1 MNLLQPERRSTTGL
15 IISESFDC
23 YDAFGHGTFQ
33 LQMIVLVISAILA
46 LNCHSLVMP
55 VIARDIDHWCKQP
68 RDSNVSSADWRNHF
82 IPIEADGRPSRCD
95 VYKHLNDSSEADVV
109 HCQEWEYGSG
119 SETTVVS
126 TWNLVCHRRVLI
138 VAALAVQNTGSI
150 VFAAI
155 AGPLTDYIGRVPVT
169 YAGLGLLLGSTIGSC
184 FVTSY
189 VIHTVFR
196 FFCAG
201 SVLVLS
207 LAIVTILFEMT
218 THDRRPLD
226 VVFAGTI
233 SFVLSDVWVIIT
245 MPLELHWVVK
255 HAIFLAPALIPV
267 AAFFVV
273 NESPR
278 WLVAIGNLDEAEHV
292 MLEGAKLNRF
302 PLANTACLMVKLRE
316 LVNNTDH
323 ESIGYNE
330 EAVLRECSLQRRL
343 LIMIAAHFSLTFTLY
358 TVIFSVPQDAALRR
372 VSFVVL
378 LLVYC
383 LIHMLITRMPLVQVI
398 RFCFLMLCGFQCL
411 ISAVLGSQP
420 TVIVEG
426 LAALSRAFATV
437 GIFVSVV
444 YVLELFP
451 TAVRG
456 TAISWTLAGG
466 RVGAVCAS
474 MAFVLR
480 ENGRGDVAFFL
491 SGCALFWSLL
501 ALRYLPR
508 ATGVECAKNKARQH
522 TNQRQS
528 LIDHMKRTLEP
539 PDGDR
544 QATMSSSHDADR
556 RASMS
561 RSRNASR
568 RASISNIQVS
578 RVSSRIT
585 KAGRKAS
592 IARAQNADRRP
603 SISSTHISKLSTR
616 KRKAGRKDSCRRR
629 SVSAK
634 SMPN

>member
-1 MNLLQPERRSTTGL
+1 MNLLHPVRRSTTGL

-23 YDAFGHGTFQ
+23 NDAFGHGVFQ

-46 LNCHSLVMP
+46 LNCHALVMS

-68 RDSNVSSADWRNHF
+68 RDSNVSSADWREQF
-82 IPIEADGRPSRCD
+82 IPVEADGRPSRCD
-95 VYKHLNDSSEADVV
+95 VYKHINDGGEVDVIP
-109 HCQEWEYGSG
+109 CEEWEYGSG

-126 TWNLVCHRRVLI
+126 TWNLVCHRRVLL
-138 VAALAVQNTGSI
+138 VAALAVQNTGSM

-169 YAGLGLLLGSTIGSC
+169 YAGLGLLLASTIGSC

-245 MPLELHWVVK
+245 TPLELHWVMK

-278 WLVAIGNLDEAEHV
+278 WLVAIGNLDEAEYV

-302 PLANTACLMVKLRE
+302 PLANTACLMGKLRE

-323 ESIGYNE
+323 ESIGHNE
-330 EAVLRECSLQRRL
+330 EGVLRECSLQRRL

-358 TVIFSVPQDAALRR
+358 TVIFSVPQDKAALRN
-372 VSFVVL
+372 VSFVAL
-378 LLVYC
+378 LLVYG
-383 LIHMLITRMPLVQVI
+383 LVHVLITRMPLVRVI
-398 RFCFLMLCGFQCL
+398 RFCFLMLGGLQCL
-411 ISAVLGSQP
+411 ISAVLGFLP
-420 TVIVEG
+420 TVVSEG

-437 GIFVSVV
+437 GIFVSIV

-456 TAISWTLAGG
+456 TALSWTLAGG

-474 MAFVLR
+474 VVFGLLKA
-480 ENGRGDVAFFL
+480 GRGDVAFFL
-491 SGCALFWSLL
+491 SGCAVFLSLL

-508 ATGVECAKNKARQH
+508 ATGVECAKTEARQLS
-522 TNQRQS
+522 NQRQS

-539 PDGDR
+539 PD
-544 QATMSSSHDADR
+544 ADR
-556 RASMS
+556 RASIS
-561 RSRNASR
+561 STQNTTRG
-568 RASISNIQVS
+568 ASISSPQVS
-578 RVSSRIT
+578 S
-585 KAGRKAS
+585 
-592 IARAQNADRRP
+592 P
-603 SISSTHISKLSTR
+603 
-616 KRKAGRKDSCRRR
+616 
-629 SVSAK
+629 
-634 SMPN
+634 